1 MSHIPPAIAATA
13 DQLVAAA
20 DKVLDQFIAEFQA
33 HLADHDGDPLCPI
46 GLLAIS
52 AETQAPEDVAFM
64 LAVAVKRLAMPRKE
78 MQL

>member
-33 HLADHDGDPLCPI
+33 HLAEHDGDPLCPI
-46 GLLAIS
+46 GALAVG
-52 AETQAPEDVAFM
+52 AEAQPQQDVGF
-64 LAVAVKRLAMPRKE
+64 LFAVAVKRLAMPRKE
-78 MQL
+78 IKL